1 MKSIKVGVIGYGYWA
16 PNLVR
21 NFYEITS
28 SELVAIADIDQAS
41 LERAH
46 EKYPYIT
53 LTTNYQDFYDLGL
66 DAAIISTPPATHY
79 SIAKDCLEH
88 NLAVLIEKPM
98 TLNSQ
103 DAQKLIDIAEQKSL
117 PLMVGHTFKYNSS
130 VQAMKNIINDGQL
143 GDIYYIDI
151 ARLNLGLF
159 QGDTNV
165 LWDLAPHDIS
175 ILLFLLEQNPISVNT
190 QGMHCV
196 FNSVHDVAYI
206 NLMFPN
212 NIPAIIH
219 VSWLDPCKVRR
230 VTVVGSKKMLVF
242 NDVEV
247 QEKIKI
253 YDKGVTKPNYTN
265 GFNQFQCSY
274 RYGDIIIPNVRVSEP
289 LRQECEHFIDCVI
302 NHKEPL
308 SSGHEGLQVVKIL
321 EAAERSMIEGNGH
334 EVIQW

>member
-1 MKSIKVGVIGYGYWA
+1 MNPVKVGVIGYGYWA

-28 SELVAIADIDQAS
+28 SDLVAIADIDEAS
-41 LERAH
+41 LERARA
-46 EKYPYIT
+46 KYPYIT
-53 LTTNYQDFYDLGL
+53 LTTHYQDFYNLGL
-66 DAAIISTPPATHY
+66 DAVVVSTPPATHFQ
-79 SIAKDCLEH
+79 IAKECIEH

-103 DAQKLIDIAEQKSL
+103 DAQTLIDLAKEKSVT
-117 PLMVGHTFKYNSS
+117 LMVGHTFRYNSS
-130 VQAMKNIINDGQL
+130 VQAMKKIIDDGEL
-143 GDIYYIDI
+143 GEIFYIDI

-175 ILLFLLEQNPISVNT
+175 ILLYLLGQSPISVNT

-196 FNSVHDVAYI
+196 FKSVHDVAYI

-253 YDKGVTKPNYTN
+253 YDKGVNKPNYTN

-274 RYGDIIIPNVRVSEP
+274 RYGDIIIPNIRVTEP
-289 LRQECEHFIDCVI
+289 LRQECEHFIECVI
-302 NHKEPL
+302 NHCEPL
-308 SSGHEGLQVVKIL
+308 SGGYEGLQVVKIL
-321 EAAERSMIEGNGH
+321 EAAERSMCDGNSR

>member
-1 MKSIKVGVIGYGYWA
+1 MNTIKVGVIGYGYWA

-28 SELVAIADIDQAS
+28 SELIAIADIDKAS
-41 LERAH
+41 LERARA
-46 EKYPYIT
+46 KYPYVT
-53 LTTNYQDFYDLGL
+53 LTTDYQDLFDLDL
-66 DAAIISTPPATHY
+66 DAVIVSTPPATHY
-79 SIAKDCLEH
+79 PIAKNCLEH

-103 DAQKLIDIAEQKSL
+103 DAQNLIDLAENKSL
-117 PLMVGHTFKYNSS
+117 ILMVGHTFKYNSS
-130 VQAMKNIINDGQL
+130 VQAMKNIIKSGEL

-175 ILLFLLEQNPISVNT
+175 ILLYLLEQNPISVST
-190 QGMHCV
+190 QGMRCV
-196 FNSVHDVAYI
+196 FNGVHDVAYV
-206 NLMFPN
+206 NLIFPN

-253 YDKGVTKPNYTN
+253 YDKGVTKPDYTN

-274 RYGDIIIPNVRVSEP
+274 RYGDIIIPNVRVTEP
-289 LRQECEHFIDCVI
+289 LRQECEHFVNCVI
-302 NHKEPL
+302 NHTEPL
-308 SSGHEGLQVVKIL
+308 SGGREGLQVVKIL
-321 EAAERSMIEGNGH
+321 EAAELSMHDGSSH
-334 EVIQW
+334 EAIQW